1 MCLEEGVDFAKRFGP
16 KNHALGHNWTS
27 RPTHSTCLR
36 ALNSSPM
43 HALSVESLTLVVAP
57 LLAEL
62 LHLMCLQGDVFRGLL
77 QDIGE
82 NPLTDNALL
91 VEGK

>member
-1 MCLEEGVDFAKRFGP
+1 
-16 KNHALGHNWTS
+16 
-27 RPTHSTCLR
+27 
-36 ALNSSPM
+36 M

-62 LHLMCLQGDVFRGLL
+62 LHLMCLQGVFRGL